1 MNAVIII
8 VSLVVALMI
17 LIPFLEKYQA
27 QMGLDKMQ
35 RFGKYIFPLVM
46 ISLIIKLIY
55 ELM

>member
-35 RFGKYIFPLVM
+35 RFGKYILPLVM